1 MANIPIQLAIA
12 DDHEIFREG
21 LSLFIKKIPDF
32 YLSGEARNGVEL
44 LSLLKSQKVDI
55 VLMDIRMPE
64 MNGLEA
70 TKIVRNE
77 FPAIKVIALTM
88 FDDEQNILNM
98 YHAGIS
104 GYLLKNT
111 NRIQFEEAIRS
122 VYNGG
127 TYFSN
132 DATFHLLK
140 NAAKEKDPDFE
151 PLNEREKEI
160 IKLLCKQYSSKEIA
174 DKICLSTRTVEG
186 YRFKIMKKIN
196 VKNHSGIVLY
206 ALKNG
211 LIEQDYI

>member
-1 MANIPIQLAIA
+1 MAIIQLAIA

-21 LSLFIKKIPDF
+21 LTLFIKKIPDF
-32 YLSGEARNGVEL
+32 TLVGEGRNGIEL
-44 LSLLKSQKVDI
+44 ITMLKKKEVDI

-64 MNGLEA
+64 MNGVEA
-70 TKIVRNE
+70 TKLIRKD
-77 FPAIKVIALTM
+77 FPEVKVIALSM

-98 YHAGIS
+98 YHAGVS

-111 NRIQFEEAIRS
+111 NKAQFEEAVRT

-132 DATFHLLK
+132 DATLHLLRL
-140 NAAKEKDPDFE
+140 AAKEKDPDYE
-151 PLNEREKEI
+151 PFNDREKEI
-160 IKLLCKQYSSKEIA
+160 IKLLCQQNSSKEIA
-174 DKICLSTRTVEG
+174 DKICLSVRTIEG
-186 YRFKIMKKIN
+186 YRTKIMKKIN

-211 LIEQDYI
+211 LIEQDEV